1 MWTLYSF
8 LTLLVINT
16 SAQNCEINSDCP
28 DFFKCSHGACIESV
42 ANYRSQIAGSIL
54 IVLIA
59 SLSNAGG
66 VGTGLIVMPVL
77 FSMFRLSVHAAIPMC
92 DVVILGASMIGI
104 GVKILSRDP
113 HRDRPL
119 VMYDLILLII
129 APLLL
134 GTILGVVVNTY
145 TPDFVILSL
154 LCLVLMYFSYKSIIL

>member
-1 MWTLYSF
+1 MWTLFSLLYF
-8 LTLLVINT
+8 LLINT
-16 SAQNCEINSDCP
+16 FASKCEINSDCP
-28 DFFKCSHGACIESV
+28 DFFICSHGTCIESV
-42 ANYRSQIAGSIL
+42 ASYRTQIAGSIL

-77 FSMFRLSVHAAIPMC
+77 ISMFRLSVHAAIPMC
-92 DVVILGASMIGI
+92 DVVILGTSVIGI

-113 HRDRPL
+113 YRDRPL

-129 APLLL
+129 PPLLL